1 MTDPDSHRD
10 GPPVFLPEPPRHP
23 SDPPETEAPAPE
35 PEPEHPGTVTPGR
48 GQRLD
53 SLPQGRRG
61 MPSPVLVFILVV
73 TLMISI
79 NEGTFFPL
87 LIGLAFFLF
96 LRRRGRS

>member
-1 MTDPDSHRD
+1 MTDPDAHRD

-23 SDPPETEAPAPE
+23 PDQPEAEVPE
-35 PEPEHPGTVTPGR
+35 PEPEHPGTFVPGR

-53 SLPQGRRG
+53 SLPDRRRG
-61 MPSPVLVFILVV
+61 MPSPLLVFILVV

-96 LRRRGRS
+96 LRRQGRR